1 MITHFERTGSGPG
14 HTVTASFRW
23 SETGA
28 VAWVLTAGV
37 ELERFATGEAG
48 ATADEEQRK
57 DMVGGVFEGLKVLD
71 LSEDIAGSF
80 CARLLAD
87 YGADVLKVEP
97 TSGSAMRRIGPYYH
111 DDPHPE
117 KSLFFLILNLNKKG
131 ITLNL
136 NTESGRRILR
146 ELAGHVD
153 LVVESY
159 RPGRLDELGIGYE
172 ALSAVNPNLVMTSIT
187 PFGQTGPYRDYAGEE
202 IVSYAMG
209 MVMGISGVQGRPP
222 LKHGGFQAQYQGGL
236 FGAGATA
243 MALFAQDRQGIGQH
257 VDVSVTECVAST
269 MMATQTIYPFM
280 GGVQIRRQDGTMWE
294 NPMPCKDGWII
305 VQAGGGATWEDIADF
320 FRAPELLEPRFA
332 DRAQR
337 VRNGPAM
344 DAVVLDA
351 IKDREKW
358 ELFPNAAEKRM
369 LFGLVQTP
377 SELADCP
384 QLESRDFYKD
394 TEHPV
399 IGRIKVPGEL
409 FKMSAAPYQ
418 MRMAAPTLGQHNQEI
433 FVDGLGMDPSSL
445 PVMRQLDVI

>member
-1 MITHFERTGSGPG
+1 MDFGGPLTGI
-14 HTVTASFRW
+14 
-23 SETGA
+23 
-28 VAWVLTAGV
+28 
-37 ELERFATGEAG
+37 
-48 ATADEEQRK
+48 
-57 DMVGGVFEGLKVLD
+57 KVLD

-97 TSGSAMRRIGPYYH
+97 PAGSAMRRVGPFYH
-111 DDPHPE
+111 DEPHPE

-131 ITLNL
+131 VTLNL
-136 NTESGRRILR
+136 TAPAGRRLLR
-146 ELAGHVD
+146 ELIPHVD
-153 LVVESY
+153 LVIESH
-159 RPGRLDELGIGYE
+159 RPGYLAGLGLGYDDV
-172 ALSAVNPNLVMTSIT
+172 AKLNPNLVMTSIT
-187 PFGQTGPYRDYAGEE
+187 PFGQTGPYREYAGEE

-243 MALFAQDRQGIGQH
+243 MALFAQDRHGVGQH

-269 MMATQTIYPFM
+269 MMATQTIYPFI
-280 GGVQIRRQDGTMWE
+280 GGVQIRRADGTMWE

-344 DAVVLDA
+344 DQVVLDA
-351 IKDREKW
+351 IRDREKW
-358 ELFPNAAEKRM
+358 ELFPEAASRRM

-384 QLESRDFYKD
+384 QLESREFYRE

-399 IGRIKVPGEL
+399 IGKVKVPAEL
-409 FKMSAAPYQ
+409 FRMSPAGYHL
-418 MRMAAPTLGQHNQEI
+418 RMPAPTLGQHNYEV
-433 FVDGLGMDPSSL
+433 FGEGLGYGRDEL
-445 PVMRQLDVI
+445 VVMRQTEVI